1 MTMRVLIVD
10 DRPTNLRIYAQF
22 VSMMGENY
30 SSVTFT
36 DPVEALD
43 WLQNNGAELLVVDYR
58 MPKMNGAEFIKSVR
72 RMSKGGDVPAIVITA
87 HQDRECRLSALDAG
101 ATDFLQSP
109 VSHVEFCRRAMSLLN
124 KSQKSDNLRKR
135 ASEIERKHASLHDTS
150 DDLDS
155 APANKSMLEQ
165 IIDTIPIMINATDR
179 AGLCLFTNAYQS
191 ALFNKTPDEMVGRVY
206 TDLVSPELARNS
218 DRRDQLV
225 LKSQQPIP
233 HYEEKFSS
241 DGVELIFHCN
251 KSPLLNHKGETIGV
265 LTTAVDITARKLAEE
280 HRTHLALHDMLTGL
294 PNRALLAEKV
304 RNTIHL
310 CKKDGHEAALLLLD
324 LDRFKVINDTRGHH
338 SGDTLLREVAERLLD
353 IIGPND
359 FAARI
364 GGDEFAII
372 FGKVEGPDDINSRCT
387 KLLKAINEPYSVSG
401 VSQVIGASIGVSLIP
416 SDGNDYEELLRLA
429 DLAMYDAKANGRN
442 CHRFF
447 SEGMNQIAQADAAL
461 EIELRNALSQNQ
473 FELEYQPIVEAKTL
487 NYVGLEALIRW
498 DHPTRG
504 RLLPLQ
510 FIRVA
515 EDTGI
520 MDMLGKWVIAEV
532 CRQIRKSADEGID
545 LPRVAINISPRQ
557 FQNQYVCDEVLK
569 NISLNGIS
577 PSKIVV
583 EITEELLLNNSDHVS
598 KSLIRLRDAGV
609 GISIDDFGT
618 GYSSLQY
625 LRDLPANC
633 LKIDRTFISR
643 IEHSAADRAIIGTI
657 SHLAHALDMRVIAEG
672 VENDAQLELLQA
684 SGCDEMQ
691 GFKIARPQ
699 RPQDLHKLFPAH
711 QQQVA
716 SSAKA

>member
-1 MTMRVLIVD
+1 MTTRVLIVD

-22 VSMMGENY
+22 VTIMGEKY
-30 SSVTFT
+30 SSVTFA
-36 DPVEALD
+36 DPVEALE
-43 WLQNNGAELLVVDYR
+43 WLGNNGAELLVVDYR
-58 MPKMNGAEFIKSVR
+58 MPQMNGAEFIRKVR
-72 RMSKGGDVPAIVITA
+72 KMASCSDVPAIVITA

-109 VSHVEFCRRAMSLLN
+109 VSHVEFCKRAMSLLT
-124 KSQKSDNLRKR
+124 KSEKSVNLRKR
-135 ASEIERKHASLHDTS
+135 ASEIERKHAALSDAVDKDT
-150 DDLDS
+150 
-155 APANKSMLEQ
+155 PASKSMLEQ

-179 AGLCLFTNAYQS
+179 SGRCLFTNAYQS
-191 ALFNKTPDEMVGRVY
+191 ALFDKTPDQMVGK
-206 TDLVSPELARNS
+206 DFGELLGPELAQNSERRNKS
-218 DRRDQLV
+218 V
-225 LKSQQPIP
+225 LKSEQPIP
-233 HYEEKFSS
+233 HYEEKFVS

-251 KSPLLNHKGETIGV
+251 KSPLLNHNGETIGV
-265 LTTAVDITARKLAEE
+265 LTTAVDITARKFAEE

-304 RNTIHL
+304 RKAIDT
-310 CKKDGHEAALLLLD
+310 CSKTDQEAALLLLD

-338 SGDTLLREVAERLLD
+338 SGDTLLREVADRLVEM
-353 IIGPND
+353 IGPDD

-372 FGKVEGPDDINSRCT
+372 LGKVDGPDAINSRCT
-387 KLLKAINEPYSVSG
+387 KLLKAINQPYSISG
-401 VSQVIGASIGVSLIP
+401 IEQVIGASIGVSLIP
-416 SDGNDYEELLRLA
+416 TDGTEYEELLRLA

-461 EIELRNALSQNQ
+461 EIELRNALAQNE
-473 FELEYQPIVEAKTL
+473 FALEYQPIVNAKTL

-504 RLLPLQ
+504 RLLPVQ

-515 EDTGI
+515 DDTGI
-520 MDMLGKWVIAEV
+520 MDNLGKWVIAEV
-532 CRQIRKSADEGID
+532 CRQIRQLADEGVD

-557 FQNQYVCDEVLK
+557 FQNQNVCEEILK
-569 NISLNGIS
+569 NIEKNGID

-583 EITEELLLNNSDHVS
+583 EITEELLLDNNDRIRQT
-598 KSLIRLRDAGV
+598 LNRLRDTGV

-643 IEHSAADRAIIGTI
+643 IEHSSADRAIIGTI

-672 VENDAQLELLQA
+672 VENDAQLELLQV
-684 SGCDEMQ
+684 SGVDEIQ

-699 RPQDLHKLFPAH
+699 RAEDLPKLFRA
-711 QQQVA
+711 QSAQA
-716 SSAKA
+716 SSAAEG